1 MKRLIYL
8 FAVLALI
15 TISCE
20 EAGNHTSEFSTY
32 DSVKY
37 ASNVEAIK
45 IGMSFDDFIYV
56 MPDYLE
62 EIRMMETGRKYTYVD
77 GFVLIDHYEVVEINI
92 YPEQE

>member
-1 MKRLIYL
+1 MKKLIYL
-8 FAVLALI
+8 FAVLSLI
-15 TISCE
+15 AISCE

-37 ASNVEAIK
+37 ASDVEAIK

-62 EIRMMETGRKYTYVD
+62 EIRMEIGKKYTYVD